1 MVDLARRLTLT
12 LLLLSVATVGARA
25 EDLAKAQSL
34 AAQGNHAYEAGDY
47 DGAILNYQ
55 AAIDAGLNHE
65 IIYYNL
71 GNAWFKKGSVGK
83 AILYYRRALLRNP
96 RDAAARENL
105 AQAKTLIKDEA
116 LAPLSVPLFLKP
128 VVWLY
133 SYFSLDEWTG
143 AALGLWLL
151 LALVGALRAW
161 WRPSWLRGRGMIW
174 ALCCLLAV
182 CLVMTVVHADNQLR
196 HQAAIVTATEVDVRS
211 GPGENYNL
219 SFKIH
224 EGLRVFVDTQRTQ
237 WTRIHL
243 GGDLIG
249 WVPASSIEEI

>member
-1 MVDLARRLTLT
+1 MVELARRLV
-12 LLLLSVATVGARA
+12 LSALFLSIVVVGARA

-47 DGAILNYQ
+47 DGAIESYQ

-65 IIYYNL
+65 VLFYNL

-83 AILYYRRALLRNP
+83 AILYYRRALLRDP
-96 RDAAARENL
+96 RNSAARENL
-105 AQAKTLIKDEA
+105 KQAKALIKDEA
-116 LAPLSVPLFLKP
+116 LAPLSIPLFLKP
-128 VVWLY
+128 LVWLY
-133 SYFSLDEWTG
+133 SHFSLDEWTG
-143 AALGLWLL
+143 AALGFWLL

-161 WRPSWLRGRGMIW
+161 WRPSWLKGRGMIW
-174 ALCCLLAV
+174 ALCCLFAV
-182 CLVMTVVHADNQLR
+182 CSTMTLVHADNQLR
-196 HQAAIVTATEVDVRS
+196 HRAAIVTTTEVDVRS

-224 EGLRVFVDTQRTQ
+224 EGLRVFVDTQRPQ

>member
-1 MVDLARRLTLT
+1 VVELARRLV
-12 LLLLSVATVGARA
+12 LSALFLSIVVVGARA

-47 DGAILNYQ
+47 DGAIESYQ

-65 IIYYNL
+65 VLFYNL

-83 AILYYRRALLRNP
+83 AILYYRRALLRDP
-96 RDAAARENL
+96 RNSAARENL
-105 AQAKTLIKDEA
+105 KQAKALIKDEA
-116 LAPLSVPLFLKP
+116 LAPLSIPLFLKP
-128 VVWLY
+128 LVWLY
-133 SYFSLDEWTG
+133 SHFSLDEWNE
-143 AALGLWLL
+143 AALGFWLL

-161 WRPSWLRGRGMIW
+161 WRPSWLKGRGMIW
-174 ALCCLLAV
+174 ALCCLFAV
-182 CLVMTVVHADNQLR
+182 CSTMTLVHADNQLR
-196 HQAAIVTATEVDVRS
+196 HRAAIVTTTEVDVRS

-224 EGLRVFVDTQRTQ
+224 EGLRVFVDTQRPQ